1 MRAMLDR
8 LLGLSVHLDRFYVLA
23 TRDRRLNRLAEQY
36 RGLTLSTLF
45 EALVNGITCQQL
57 S

>member
-1 MRAMLDR
+1 MLDR